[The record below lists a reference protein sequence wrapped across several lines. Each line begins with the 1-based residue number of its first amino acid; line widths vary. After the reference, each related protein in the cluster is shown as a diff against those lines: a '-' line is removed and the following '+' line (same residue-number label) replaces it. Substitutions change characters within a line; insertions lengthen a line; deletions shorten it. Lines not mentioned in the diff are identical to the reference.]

1 MLAQRRRLL
10 YLRTAAYAFS
20 PEKVFEKG
28 SYMKS
33 LFLIISL
40 TLLLLICSG
49 PLAAQSQEQWSS
61 YTAPGE
67 EFTVSVPSTLYGHVK
82 LRPKFSTSTAPS
94 DDFGFQIGR
103 IYSAYSD
110 GAVYVIMSFGK
121 KSGEK
126 LDDFI
131 KEFKQHYLPQP
142 REMTFVRDVSMP
154 SVIGKH
160 FNIKQGDNGPD
171 GVLHFYITN
180 KHVYMVE
187 VVADHL
193 SNLAVRRFLS
203 TFRLGND
210 FPAKSAA
217 DALGNASDTVQE
229 ADSSGDVFTTKQ
241 VIRKA
246 IIVARPEAVYTE
258 RARMDNIE
266 GTVVL
271 RGIFS
276 SSGQVINLRVV
287 SALPD
292 GLTEGALEA
301 ARNLR
306 FIPAVKNG
314 KYVSQYVQIEYNFS
328 LY

>member
-1 MLAQRRRLL
+1 MKQHAIRLALL
-10 YLRTAAYAFS
+10 
-20 PEKVFEKG
+20 
-28 SYMKS
+28 S
-33 LFLIISL
+33 LI
-40 TLLLLICSG
+40 LLHCATFTS
-49 PLAAQSQEQWSS
+49 LAAQSQEEWSS
-61 YTAPGE
+61 YTAPDE
-67 EFTVSVPSTLYGHVK
+67 EFTVSVPATLYGHVK
-82 LRPKFSTSTAPS
+82 LRPKFSTSTLPS
-94 DDFGFQIGR
+94 DDFGFQVGR
-103 IYSAYSD
+103 IYSTYSD

-121 KSGEK
+121 KSGET

-131 KEFKQHYLPQP
+131 KEFKQYYLPQP
-142 REMTFVRDVSMP
+142 REMTFVRAVSMP
-154 SVIGKH
+154 SVTGKH
-160 FNIKQGDNGPD
+160 FNIKQGGEDGPD
-171 GVLHFYITN
+171 GVLHFYITK
-180 KHVYMVE
+180 KHVYMLQ

-193 SNLAVRRFLS
+193 ANLSVRRFLS

-314 KYVSQYVQIEYNFS
+314 KYVSQYVQIEYNFH